1 MTWIV
6 VKYKKNKLNEFKND
20 LQNKIGDNIR
30 FYFPKVKYMFLKKN
44 KKIFKELNLLDDYM
58 FVNHDKFSEIK
69 NLKLIEYCRGL
80 KIILKSFIT
89 NQTKISD
96 FINKCKKHEING
108 SISNSFMQDINK
120 SEFVFLTGPF
130 YKKIFKII
138 SRKNNYL
145 EASINNFKLKIKND
159 SLIFKNIQFCD
170 QRLSNTISGKV
181 RSYAFTFQKDLGSK
195 NLLVISKIK

>member
-6 VKYKKNKLNEFKND
+6 VKYKKSKLNEFKND
-20 LQNKIGDNIR
+20 LKNKIGNNIK
-30 FYFPKVKYMFLKKN
+30 FYFPKVIYILPKKN
-44 KKIFKELNLLDDYM
+44 KKISKELNLLDDYI
-58 FVNHDKFSEIK
+58 FVRHDKFSEIK

-80 KIILKSFIT
+80 KTIL
-89 NQTKISD
+89 
-96 FINKCKKHEING
+96 NG

-145 EASINNFKLKIKND
+145 EASINNFKLRIKSEN
-159 SLIFKNIQFCD
+159 LIFKNI
-170 QRLSNTISGKV
+170 
-181 RSYAFTFQKDLGSK
+181 
-195 NLLVISKIK
+195 

>member
-20 LQNKIGDNIR
+20 LKNKIGDNIR
-30 FYFPKVKYMFLKKN
+30 FYFPKIKYEFPKKN

-58 FVNHDKFSEIK
+58 FVGHEKFSEIK

-80 KIILKSFIT
+80 KSILKNFIT
-89 NQTKISD
+89 NQNNISD
-96 FINKCKKHEING
+96 FIIKCKRHEMNG
-108 SISNSFMQDINK
+108 SISNSFMQDIDN

-138 SRKNNYL
+138 SRKNNYF
-145 EASINNFKLKIKND
+145 EASINNFNLRIKNS
-159 SLIFKNIQFCD
+159 SLIFKNI
-170 QRLSNTISGKV
+170 
-181 RSYAFTFQKDLGSK
+181 
-195 NLLVISKIK
+195 

>member
-20 LQNKIGDNIR
+20 LENKIGDNIR

-44 KKIFKELNLLDDYM
+44 KKISKEINLLDDYM
-58 FVNHDKFSEIK
+58 FVNHEKFSEIK

-80 KIILKSFIT
+80 KIILKSFIS

-138 SRKNNYL
+138 SRKNNYF
-145 EASINNFKLKIKND
+145 EASINNLKLRIKND
-159 SLIFKNIQFCD
+159 NLIFKNI
-170 QRLSNTISGKV
+170 
-181 RSYAFTFQKDLGSK
+181 
-195 NLLVISKIK
+195 